1 MSSDGSASLK
11 TEHPPHVGP
20 FGLPFSQAQ
29 IKAVEE
35 KLSLQNSLLDPEVK
49 ELENLLSMGKKA
61 SLWIN
66 TINANRPKDTW
77 LDLSSPKKSGGI
89 PYSDPLKNNT
99 SILKKRLE
107 DFLLKTH
114 PQLVELLI
122 SNETLPS
129 TPPLFVSD
137 EEFVNSMRSLDRI
150 YQATIRWAKSREW
163 LSWYINKSIFDVRA
177 FLHLGQIPNLE
188 IVLKS
193 YPTMPSHEQS
203 QYTKWLIDLCKN
215 GDFDPNDCRD
225 ELISYLKRNNL
236 FGFYERFKKYG
247 QKMYDL
253 FFTIKKT
260 RPEIFWDSDK
270 NVLTSPFQIPQNIEV
285 QDWLKFNVEAEWSKN
300 QKYLILDFKKSSED
314 IPSIQFKSGVTAN
327 VNGIAGNLIT
337 MESEYPLSSLDQ
349 MWTIRHEYGHVIG
362 FEDCYL
368 EFYDTNEK
376 AMIYYEIDVDNLM
389 CSRNGKIQDSHF
401 KELLKAY

>member
-11 TEHPPHVGP
+11 TQYPPHVEP
-20 FGLPFSQAQ
+20 FGFRYTQAQ
-29 IKAVEE
+29 IKELEE
-35 KLSLQNSLLDPEVK
+35 KISLQNSLLDPEVK

-61 SLWIN
+61 NQWIS
-66 TINANRPKDTW
+66 TINAQRPKEAW
-77 LDLSSPKKSGGI
+77 LDLSSPKNSGGI
-89 PYSDPLKNNT
+89 PFYDPLKNNT

-107 DFLLKTH
+107 DFLFKTH
-114 PQLVELLI
+114 PLLI
-122 SNETLPS
+122 EHLLSNEPLPS
-129 TPPLFVSD
+129 TPPLLVSD
-137 EEFVNSMRSLDRI
+137 EEFLNSLRNLDRI
-150 YQATIRWAKSREW
+150 YQATIRWAKAREW

-177 FLHLGQIPNLE
+177 FLHLSEIPNLE
-188 IVLKS
+188 IVLKN
-193 YPTMPSHEQS
+193 YPTMPSQEQT
-203 QYTKWLIDLCKN
+203 QYSKWLIDLCKN
-215 GDFDPNDCRD
+215 GDFDPQDCRY
-225 ELISYLKRNNL
+225 ELAPYLKRNNL

-260 RPEIFWDSDK
+260 RPEIFWDSEK
-270 NVLTSPFQIPQNIEV
+270 NVLTSPFQIPLSFEV
-285 QDWLKFNVEAEWSKN
+285 QNWLKLNVEAEWSKN
-300 QKYLILDFKKSSED
+300 QKNLILDFKKSNDD

-349 MWTIRHEYGHVIG
+349 MWTIRHEYGHVLG

-376 AMIYYEIDVDNLM
+376 AMIYYEIDIDNLM
-389 CSRNGKIQDSHF
+389 CSRNGKIQDIHF